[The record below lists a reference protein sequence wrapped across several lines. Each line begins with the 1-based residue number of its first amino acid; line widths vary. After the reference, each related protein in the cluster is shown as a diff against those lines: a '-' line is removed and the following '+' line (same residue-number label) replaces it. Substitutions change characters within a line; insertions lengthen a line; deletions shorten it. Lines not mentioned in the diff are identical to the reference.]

1 KGKHGKGAGMEREF
15 LHLERILT
23 VYEARG
29 QEALKAL
36 EDEDWATFEELMRKR
51 RAAFHNFRAWD
62 DRLEK
67 QSPGYLA
74 EARWQ
79 GHWQAIQKNDAM
91 LAAKMELHKNRYD
104 QQLARIRK
112 HRTALNKFHSGVQ
125 HIAGFQETV

>member
-1 KGKHGKGAGMEREF
+1 MEREF

-23 VYEARG
+23 VYDARG

-67 QSPGYLA
+67 QASHPEERRHAGS
-74 EARWQ
+74 E
-79 GHWQAIQKNDAM
+79 D
-91 LAAKMELHKNRYD
+91 
-104 QQLARIRK
+104 
-112 HRTALNKFHSGVQ
+112 GV
-125 HIAGFQETV
+125 A